1 MFDLLGN
8 AENSM
13 ALRDDQKSEL
23 YNLQEQVNGL
33 LTKVRREE
41 RVACRRE
48 HSIGTHRPATRC
60 ATALERER
68 SADNARSEMLNTLQ
82 RGQVNGL

>member
-13 ALRDDQKSEL
+13 ALRDDQRNEL

-33 LTKVRREE
+33 LTKVRRDE
-41 RVACRRE
+41 RVTCRRE
-48 HSIGTHRPATRC
+48 HAVGSHRPATRC
-60 ATALERER
+60 ATALERE
-68 SADNARSEMLNTLQ
+68 SAANHARGEMLNSLQ
-82 RGQVNGL
+82 RGQVKGF